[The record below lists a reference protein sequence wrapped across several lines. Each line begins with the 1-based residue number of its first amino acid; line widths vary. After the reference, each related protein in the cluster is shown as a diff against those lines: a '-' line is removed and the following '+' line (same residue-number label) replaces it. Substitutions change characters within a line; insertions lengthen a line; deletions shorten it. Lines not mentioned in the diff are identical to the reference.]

1 MPEKKKEKPE
11 IIRPFTPSPLS
22 VPDDP
27 RAALVREAGRH
38 TANVLQAAYGTMI
51 WDNFAAHAL
60 QGILAAGD
68 GEDLDEAARSAA
80 MAADAMMEEREKRIA
95 DARLVRQ
102 EKRGRKTR

>member
-1 MPEKKKEKPE
+1 MAEKKEKPE
-11 IIRPFTPSPLS
+11 IIRPFVASPMP
-22 VPDDP
+22 VPHDP

-68 GEDLDEAARSAA
+68 GENLDEAARNAA
-80 MAADAMMEEREKRIA
+80 MAADAMMEERQKRI
-95 DARLVRQ
+95 DGARLVRR
-102 EKRGRKTR
+102 ERRGRRSR